1 MARLAAMTVDDLVD
15 VAARLRSAAA
25 GASCMEH
32 AAKALID
39 RLRQELADEHDQPA
53 CALVRFYVTARFG
66 DLDPAVQLIART
78 GIPAELASL
87 LSGEIRCITLLASAG
102 VEPPWNDRRS
112 SLSHQAIPLLSE
124 ELVERLPMV
133 AGLFRGL
140 NIEAGSVV
148 RPDPSQTAAR
158 SARHYDVFFV
168 ADARS
173 SPLIPDKQF
182 VERYG
187 IRSALGV
194 GGVLPSGELFA
205 VLLFS
210 TVEVSKT
217 TADLLR
223 SLAPTVKAVAVPHT
237 YRLLATEPS

>member
-1 MARLAAMTVDDLVD
+1 MARVAAMTVDDLVD
-15 VAARLRSAAA
+15 VAASLRSAAA

-32 AAKALID
+32 AAKAMID

-66 DLDPAVQLIART
+66 DLDPPVQLIART
-78 GIPAELASL
+78 GIPAELSSL
-87 LSGEIRCITLLASAG
+87 LSRETRCITLLASTG
-102 VEPPWNDRRS
+102 IEPAWNDRRTS
-112 SLSHQAIPLLSE
+112 SNHQAIPLLSE

-140 NIEAGSVV
+140 NIDSGSVV
-148 RPDPSQTAAR
+148 RPDPKQIAVR

-168 ADARS
+168 ADALS

-187 IRSALGV
+187 VHSALGF

-210 TVEVSKT
+210 TVEVCRAS
-217 TADLLR
+217 ADLLR
-223 SLAPTVKAVAVPHT
+223 SLALTVKALAVPHT
-237 YRLLATEPS
+237 YRLFAT